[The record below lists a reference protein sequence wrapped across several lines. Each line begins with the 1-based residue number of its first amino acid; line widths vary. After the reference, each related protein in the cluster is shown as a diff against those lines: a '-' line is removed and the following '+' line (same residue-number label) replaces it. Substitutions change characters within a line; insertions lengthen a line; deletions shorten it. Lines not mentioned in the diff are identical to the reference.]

1 MNDKKELSLNCER
14 LLREANE
21 NKRIYSENDV
31 EIIKQY
37 ESKSTENTTRFMGE
51 IDNLNA
57 KIKELTSKN
66 TVFKENPTEK
76 RILNEKIAE
85 LESELRNYRESMFS
99 LKNKIIFI
107 IKFLKKL
114 M

>member
-1 MNDKKELSLNCER
+1 MNDKKELSINCER

-37 ESKSTENTTRFMGE
+37 ESKSSEEKSRFMRE

-66 TVFKENPTEK
+66 TVFKENSIEK
-76 RILNEKIAE
+76 RVLNDKIAE
-85 LESELRNYRESMFS
+85 LESELRNYRES
-99 LKNKIIFI
+99 IV
-107 IKFLKKL
+107 FLKK
-114 M
+114 

>member
-1 MNDKKELSLNCER
+1 MNDKKELSINCER

-37 ESKSTENTTRFMGE
+37 ESRSSEEKNRFLRE
-51 IDNLNA
+51 IDNLNI

-66 TVFKENPTEK
+66 TVFKENSTEK
-76 RILNEKIAE
+76 RVLNEKISE
-85 LESELRNYRESMFS
+85 LESELRNYRES
-99 LKNKIIFI
+99 
-107 IKFLKKL
+107 KFF
-114 M
+114 